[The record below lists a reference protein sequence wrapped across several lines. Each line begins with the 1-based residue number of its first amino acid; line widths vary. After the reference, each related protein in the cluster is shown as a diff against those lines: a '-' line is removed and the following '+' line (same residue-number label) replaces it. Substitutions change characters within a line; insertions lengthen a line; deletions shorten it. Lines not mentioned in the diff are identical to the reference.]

1 MWECHSLSLPWRFK
15 FRNGPFKSGSKVD
28 ARHRERRKHW
38 FELPSDIPM
47 CCERHSP
54 DQCPCSGR
62 LPGCTAVDIAL
73 HHHAGE
79 IGGNAPRSSPHPRF
93 QVHITDDAS
102 GALIERCKA
111 SGRRNAPWCA
121 SAHSWH
127 LSTRHGTDVRR
138 RRNPRMGCGSLRKSF
153 RECLRKK
160 LSTVLRGST
169 CQSIWRNRKQEGSRK
184 QARRKQAGSKKPEQE
199 KEERSLA
206 LSAKPTIPC
215 SYQRGRQLTR
225 WRPCPRQV
233 RSSIRGPATGVPS
246 TMTMRPAAA
255 LIHAAPW
262 FGTVSRVCAKCALR
276 LLSHLM
282 TPINP
287 SPAASI
293 SPTPLGYR
301 RETMFWITAASGRP
315 TNAMLTVGWAPKYAV
330 TAAARTDKAPK
341 PTPSQW
347 PRRKSVMAAPRALD
361 S

>member
-1 MWECHSLSLPWRFK
+1 MRPGAHQPTHGIYR
-15 FRNGPFKSGSKVD
+15 RVTVRMYGD
-28 ARHRERRKHW
+28 AETLGWDAEAFGKA
-38 FELPSDIPM
+38 FE
-47 CCERHSP
+47 
-54 DQCPCSGR
+54 
-62 LPGCTAVDIAL
+62 
-73 HHHAGE
+73 
-79 IGGNAPRSSPHPRF
+79 NA
-93 QVHITDDAS
+93 
-102 GALIERCKA
+102 
-111 SGRRNAPWCA
+111 CA
-121 SAHSWH
+121 
-127 LSTRHGTDVRR
+127 
-138 RRNPRMGCGSLRKSF
+138 KSF
-153 RECLRKK
+153 QRSCVEVLVKAYGETESRREAE
-160 LSTVLRGST
+160 S
-169 CQSIWRNRKQEGSRK
+169 
-184 QARRKQAGSKKPEQE
+184 KQAGSKKPEQE

-347 PRRKSVMAAPRALD
+347 PRRKSVMAASRALD